1 MYVGLRHHPGGPPRQ
16 EAIHHGA
23 EILRRVPD
31 LPEDHRQWVTDL
43 LVRVLDA
50 ESRR

>member
-1 MYVGLRHHPGGPPRQ
+1 MRDLALAG
-16 EAIHHGA
+16 
-23 EILRRVPD
+23 LRRVPD
-31 LPEDHRQWVTDL
+31 LPADHRDWVTDL